1 MVSRDKAKGCLF
13 GLAIGDALAAPTEF
27 LSVAEIIDRYG
38 EKGPE
43 APSPKV
49 TDDTQM
55 MLAVGEALL
64 ETTKPVNARSFEEVL
79 RRHFIKWYR
88 SPENNRA
95 PGTSCMQACEAM
107 RLGHDWV
114 DATIT
119 NSKGCGANMRVAP
132 VSLLSKDLPGMTE
145 RNRAA
150 IAQFQA
156 ALTHGHPTALAAAD
170 LTCAAIH
177 DLAMGNDPVELLQR
191 LRDYAVSQRHVYHA
205 EWLGRLWQR
214 PGVLSPEEYIEVGW
228 EDCIQ
233 CLDRVETAL
242 INLKDGQDPCE
253 ETGEG
258 WVADE
263 ALATALLCFL
273 LTPQNPVAAIRRA
286 AVTCGDSD
294 SIAAIAGALAGA
306 HLGVEAWPIAWVE
319 RIEYRDRLEGLTNAM
334 TGGTSV
340 PRVD

>member
-1 MVSRDKAKGCLF
+1 MTTAGKAKGCLF

-27 LSVAEIIDRYG
+27 LSYDEIIDRF
-38 EKGPE
+38 GPQGPS

-55 MLAVGEALL
+55 TLAVGEALL
-64 ETTKPVNARSFEEVL
+64 EVPKPIQSRTFEEVL
-79 RRHFIKWYR
+79 RRHFIAWYR
-88 SPENNRA
+88 SPDNNRA

-114 DATIT
+114 DATTT

-132 VSLLSKDLPGMTE
+132 VALLSKDLPGLTE

-156 ALTHGHPTALAAAD
+156 ALTHGHPTALASAD
-170 LTCAAIH
+170 LTCAAIRE
-177 DLAMGNDPVELLQR
+177 LAMGTDPVELLQQ
-191 LRDYAVSQRHVYHA
+191 LRDYAESQRHVYHA
-205 EWLGRLWQR
+205 DWLGRLWKR
-214 PGVLSPEEYIEVGW
+214 PGIESPEEYIEVGW
-228 EDCIQ
+228 DDCIQ

-242 INLKDGQDPCE
+242 VHLKPDRDPCE

-263 ALATALLCFL
+263 AMATALLCFL
-273 LTPQNPVAAIRRA
+273 LTPDDPVAVIRRA
-286 AVTCGDSD
+286 AVTGGDSD
-294 SIAAIAGALAGA
+294 SIACIAGAFAGA
-306 HLGVEAWPIAWVE
+306 CLGDEAWPVE
-319 RIEYRDRLEGLTNAM
+319 WMEQIEYRERLLKLALAE
-334 TGGTSV
+334 
-340 PRVD
+340 P